1 MGAFFPLPVLV
12 FSCFPLRGAPVPLI
26 SAQRRWGWHECETL
40 GMREQGKGGIKPGD
54 ALTTP
59 APFLALSSSWKKFS
73 SSLPSM

>member
-1 MGAFFPLPVLV
+1 MGEFFPFPVLI
-12 FSCFPLRGAPVPLI
+12 FCFLPRGVPVPLM
-26 SAQRRWGWHECETL
+26 SAQRRWGSHECESL
-40 GMREQGKGGIKPGD
+40 GTGEQGKEGAKPED